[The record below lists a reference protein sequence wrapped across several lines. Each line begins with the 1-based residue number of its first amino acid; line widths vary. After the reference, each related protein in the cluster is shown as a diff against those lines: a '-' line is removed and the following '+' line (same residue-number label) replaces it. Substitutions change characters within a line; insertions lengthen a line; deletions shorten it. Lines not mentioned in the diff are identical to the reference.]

1 MKKYMDKLKSNIRI
15 NKNLFV
21 FLVVIVAVGI
31 ASGSIFVTVL
41 NNEDKV
47 MVSDYLN
54 NFLNNLNSNN
64 LNYSGTLINTL
75 IFTLGGT
82 FLIWLLGISVIGF
95 ILILLF
101 LFIKAFALGF
111 SIGSIIINFNFNFK
125 GILIALAYIV
135 PHHIINMMIFLL
147 ISSYALILSYRLINS
162 FTKKKAFEFKEIFNK
177 YLFILVFSLII
188 LLISVLYEVYGAPK
202 LINLI
207 VSILN

>member
-21 FLVVIVAVGI
+21 FLVVIIAVGI
-31 ASGSIFVTVL
+31 AAGSIFVTVL
-41 NNEDKV
+41 NNEDKI

-64 LNYSGTLINTL
+64 LNYSGTLVNTL
-75 IFTLGGT
+75 IFTLGGA

-111 SIGSIIINFNFNFK
+111 SIGSIIINFNFK

-162 FTKKKAFEFKEIFNK
+162 FTKKKSFEFKGIFNK
-177 YLFILVFSLII
+177 YLFVLGFSLII

-207 VSILN
+207 VSLLN

>member
-21 FLVVIVAVGI
+21 FLVVIIAVGI
-31 ASGSIFVTVL
+31 AAGSIFVTVL

-64 LNYSGTLINTL
+64 LNYSGTLVNTL
-75 IFTLGGT
+75 IFTLGGAL
-82 FLIWLLGISVIGF
+82 LIWLLGISVIGF

-111 SIGSIIINFNFNFK
+111 SIGSIIINFNFK
-125 GILIALAYIV
+125 GILIALVYIV
-135 PHHIINMMIFLL
+135 PHHIINMMVFLL

-162 FTKKKAFEFKEIFNK
+162 FTKKKSFEFKGIFNK
-177 YLFILVFSLII
+177 YLFVLGFSLII

-207 VSILN
+207 VSLLN

>member
-21 FLVVIVAVGI
+21 FLVVIIAVGI
-31 ASGSIFVTVL
+31 AAGSVFVTVL

-64 LNYSGTLINTL
+64 LNYSGTLVNTL
-75 IFTLGGT
+75 IFTLGGA

-111 SIGSIIINFNFNFK
+111 SIGSIIINFNFK

-162 FTKKKAFEFKEIFNK
+162 FTKNKSFEFKGIFNK
-177 YLFILVFSLII
+177 YLFVLGFSLII

-207 VSILN
+207 VSLLN

>member
-21 FLVVIVAVGI
+21 FLVVIIAVGI
-31 ASGSIFVTVL
+31 AAGSIFVTVL
-41 NNEDKV
+41 NNEDKI

-75 IFTLGGT
+75 IFTLGGAL
-82 FLIWLLGISVIGF
+82 LIWLLGISVIGF

-111 SIGSIIINFNFNFK
+111 SIGSIIINFNFK

-162 FTKKKAFEFKEIFNK
+162 FTKKKSFEFKGIFNK
-177 YLFILVFSLII
+177 YLFVLGFSLII

-207 VSILN
+207 VSLLN

>member
-21 FLVVIVAVGI
+21 FLVVIIAVGI
-31 ASGSIFVTVL
+31 AAGSVFVTVL
-41 NNEDKV
+41 NNEDKL

-64 LNYSGTLINTL
+64 LNYSGTLVNTL
-75 IFTLGGT
+75 IFTLGGA

-111 SIGSIIINFNFNFK
+111 SIGSIIINFNFK

-162 FTKKKAFEFKEIFNK
+162 FTKKKSFEFKGILNK
-177 YLFILVFSLII
+177 YLFVLGFSLII

-207 VSILN
+207 VSLLN

>member
-21 FLVVIVAVGI
+21 FLVVIIAVGV
-31 ASGSIFVTVL
+31 ASGSVFVTVL
-41 NNEDKV
+41 NDSDKI

-64 LNYSGTLINTL
+64 LNYNGTLINTL
-75 IFTLGGT
+75 IFTLGLAI
-82 FLIWLLGISVIGF
+82 LIWLLGISVIGF

-111 SIGSIIINFNFNFK
+111 SIGSIIINFNFK

-135 PHHIINMMIFLL
+135 PHHIINLMIYLL
-147 ISSYALILSYRLINS
+147 ISSYALVLSYRLISS
-162 FTKKKAFEFKEIFNK
+162 FTKKKNFDFKGIFNR
-177 YLFILVFSLII
+177 YLFILGFSLII
-188 LLISVLYEVYGAPK
+188 LLFSVLYEVYLAPS
-202 LINLI
+202 LINMI
-207 VSILN
+207 VNILT

>member
-21 FLVVIVAVGI
+21 FLVVIIAVGV
-31 ASGSIFVTVL
+31 ASGSVFVTVL
-41 NNEDKV
+41 NDSDKT

-64 LNYSGTLINTL
+64 LNYSGTFINTL
-75 IFTLGGT
+75 IFTLGLAI
-82 FLIWLLGISVIGF
+82 LIWILGISVIGF

-111 SIGSIIINFNFNFK
+111 SVGSIIINFNFK

-135 PHHIINMMIFLL
+135 PHHIINLMIYLL
-147 ISSYALILSYRLINS
+147 ISSYALVLSYRLISS
-162 FTKKKAFEFKEIFNK
+162 FTKKKNFDFKGIFNR
-177 YLFILVFSLII
+177 YLFILGFSLII
-188 LLISVLYEVYGAPK
+188 LLFSVLYEVYLAPS
-202 LINLI
+202 LINMI
-207 VSILN
+207 VNILT

>member
-21 FLVVIVAVGI
+21 FLLVIIAVGI
-31 ASGSIFVTVL
+31 AAGSIFVTVL

-75 IFTLGGT
+75 IFTLGAAL
-82 FLIWLLGISVIGF
+82 LIWLLGISIIGF
-95 ILILLF
+95 LLILIF
-101 LFIKAFALGF
+101 LFIKAFSIGF
-111 SIGSIIINFNFNFK
+111 SIGSIIINFNFK
-125 GILIALAYIV
+125 GIIIAIAYIV
-135 PHHIINMMIFLL
+135 PHHIINLMIYLL
-147 ISSYALILSYRLINS
+147 ISSYALVLSYRLINS
-162 FTKKKAFEFKEIFNK
+162 FTKKQSFEFKSVFNR
-177 YLFILVFSLII
+177 YLFILLFSIII
-188 LLISVLYEVYGAPK
+188 LLLSVLYEVYGAPK

>member
-21 FLVVIVAVGI
+21 FLVVIIAVGI
-31 ASGSIFVTVL
+31 AAGSVFVTVL
-41 NNEDKV
+41 NNEDKL

-64 LNYSGTLINTL
+64 LNYSGNLVYNF
-75 IFTLGGT
+75 IFSLGGA

-111 SIGSIIINFNFNFK
+111 SIGSIIINFNFK

-162 FTKKKAFEFKEIFNK
+162 FTKKKSFEFKGILNK
-177 YLFILVFSLII
+177 YLFVLGFSLII

-207 VSILN
+207 VSLLN

>member
-21 FLVVIVAVGI
+21 FLVVIIAVGI
-31 ASGSIFVTVL
+31 ATGSVFVTVL

-64 LNYSGTLINTL
+64 LNYSGTLVNTL
-75 IFTLGGT
+75 IFTLGGA

-111 SIGSIIINFNFNFK
+111 SIGSIIINFNFK

-162 FTKKKAFEFKEIFNK
+162 FTKKKSFEFKGIFNK
-177 YLFILVFSLII
+177 YLFVLGFSLII

-207 VSILN
+207 VSLLN